1 MTDLKTNLLWSVF
14 MQIEASNSQ
23 NFGFSYTTSSGK
35 SLSLSMFDN
44 QSASYNKENNSQS
57 LSLRREYG
65 FHFSY
70 QGSRLTEDD
79 IAEIK
84 DAMKDVEPLINDF
97 LQSSKVGELHP
108 KDFIQSAMQ
117 IAHILPSSSDENK
130 QNATMDSLVGK
141 FDELF
146 KRHQSNDAT
155 QNANMLKDSKKLIDE
170 ILARM
175 QEQMRELLQNAQD
188 NKEKDKNA
196 LSFYA

>member
-1 MTDLKTNLLWSVF
+1 

-23 NFGFSYTTSSGK
+23 NFGFSYTTTSGK

-44 QSASYNKENNSQS
+44 QSASYNKDGDSQS

-65 FHFSY
+65 FHFTY
-70 QGSRLTEDD
+70 EGSKLTEAD

-84 DAMKDVEPLINDF
+84 DALKDVEPLINDF
-97 LQSSKVGELHP
+97 LQSSKVGELNP

-117 IAHILPSSSDENK
+117 IANILPTSSDENK
-130 QNATMDSLVGK
+130 QNATMDSLISK
-141 FDELF
+141 FDELLN
-146 KRHQSNDAT
+146 RNQSNDAT

-175 QEQMRELLQNAQD
+175 QEQMRELLQENQAD
-188 NKEKDKNA
+188 KEKDKNA
-196 LSFYA
+196 LNLYA

>member
-1 MTDLKTNLLWSVF
+1 

-44 QSASYNKENNSQS
+44 QSATYSKEGDSQKI
-57 LSLRREYG
+57 SLRREYG
-65 FHFSY
+65 FHFTY
-70 QGSRLTEDD
+70 EGSKLTETD

-97 LQSSKVGELHP
+97 LQSSKVGELNP
-108 KDFIQSAMQ
+108 QDFIERAMQ
-117 IAHILPSSSDENK
+117 IANILPSTSDENK

-141 FDELF
+141 FDELL
-146 KRHQSNDAT
+146 KRNQSNDAT
-155 QNANMLKDSKKLIDE
+155 QNATMLKDSKKLIDE
-170 ILARM
+170 ILARL
-175 QEQMRELLQNAQD
+175 QEQRQKLLQENTAG
-188 NKEKDKNA
+188 KEEDKKA